1 MSETADLIMQAEEL
15 ALTGKLD
22 EALRMYDAAAA
33 ADHTNPLAR
42 IGKASVL
49 KAKERYTESAECFD
63 AELAGIPAWG
73 DAAAVKQTGWR
84 RSSPC
89 SRF

>member
-1 MSETADLIMQAEEL
+1 MSETADLITQAEEL

-22 EALRMYDAAAA
+22 EALRMYDAAVA
-33 ADHTNPLAR
+33 ADHTNPLAW

-49 KAKERYTESAECFD
+49 KAKGRYTESAECFD
-63 AELAGIPAWG
+63 AALAGIPAWG